1 MNHNIVDDH
10 GTDQETARQMLEA
23 LNEKGFDNEVEYLA
37 LALGKSPDETTA
49 YLAGRT
55 EIDDDLAMKIRGIA
69 RERNIPVE

>member
-1 MNHNIVDDH
+1 MNDNIVDDR
-10 GTDQETARQMLEA
+10 GTDQETARRILET
-23 LNEKGFDNEVEYLA
+23 LNDQGFDSEYDYLA
-37 LALGKSPDETTA
+37 LALGKSPDEISA